1 MALKIEEEFIW
12 TTCSWPPVNDRF
24 LSRRRHP
31 RSRCVVQD
39 EVAGRHQA
47 DVPQAT
53 GYGPACLMK
62 AGVSFDGPGAA
73 AHPGPHTC

>member
-1 MALKIEEEFIW
+1 MALKIDEGFLW
-12 TTCSWPPVNDRF
+12 RTCSWPPVNDRF

-31 RSRCVVQD
+31 RSQCVVQD

-53 GYGPACLMK
+53 VGMDRDA
-62 AGVSFDGPGAA
+62 
-73 AHPGPHTC
+73 